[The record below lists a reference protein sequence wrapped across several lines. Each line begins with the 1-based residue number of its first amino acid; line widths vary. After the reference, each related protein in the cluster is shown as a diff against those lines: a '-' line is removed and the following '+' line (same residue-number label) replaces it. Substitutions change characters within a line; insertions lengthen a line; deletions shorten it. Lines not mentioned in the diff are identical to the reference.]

1 MKSVLIVGGS
11 SGIGKSLVNMLLDT
25 TKVISMSR
33 TSSEITHPNLTEYT
47 CDVLNDTLPELSSI
61 DSIVYCPG
69 SINLKPIS
77 RLKQDD
83 FSTDFSINV
92 LGAVKIIQKYLPVL
106 KNGSNP
112 SILMFSTVAVKMGM
126 PFHASVAASKGA
138 VEGLVKSLAAEFA
151 PTIRVNA
158 IAPTLTDTPLAA
170 KLLRNDKLKE
180 MRADMHPLKKYLQS
194 EEVAEM
200 ANFMISDKAMAFSG
214 QVFEMDC
221 GMVSIKI

>member
-200 ANFMISDKAMAFSG
+200 AKFMISDKAMAFSG

>member
-11 SGIGKSLVNMLLDT
+11 SGIGKSLLQMLLDT

-33 TSSEITHPNLTEYT
+33 TSSEIVHPNLTEHT
-47 CDVLNDTLPELSSI
+47 CDVLNDALPELEQL
-61 DSIVYCPG
+61 DAIVYCPG

-83 FSTDFSINV
+83 FSNDFSINV
-92 LGAVKIIQKYLPVL
+92 LGAVKVVQTYFPLL
-106 KNGSNP
+106 KNGHNP

-126 PFHASVAASKGA
+126 PFHSSVAASKGA

-158 IAPTLTDTPLAA
+158 IAPTLTDTPLAI
-170 KLLRNDKLKE
+170 KLLRNDKQKE
-180 MRADMHPLKKYLQS
+180 MRADVHPLKRYLQS

-200 ANFMISDKAMAFSG
+200 AKFMISDKAMGFSG
-214 QVFEMDC
+214 QIFQMDC
-221 GMVSIKI
+221 GMVSVKI

>member
-11 SGIGKSLVNMLLDT
+11 SGIGKSLVNILLE
-25 TKVISMSR
+25 KNKIISISR
-33 TSSEITHPNLTEYT
+33 TSSKITHPNLTEYT
-47 CDVLNDTLPELSSI
+47 CDVLNDALPELAVV

-77 RLKQDD
+77 RLNQED
-83 FSTDFSINV
+83 FSNDFSINV
-92 LGAVKIIQKYLPVL
+92 LGAVKVVQHYLPML
-106 KNGSNP
+106 KIGSNP

-158 IAPTLTDTPLAA
+158 IAPTLTDTPLAS

-180 MRADMHPLKKYLQS
+180 MRAGVHPLKRYLQS
-194 EEVAEM
+194 DEVAEM
-200 ANFMISDKAMAFSG
+200 AKFIISDKAMAFSG

-221 GMVSIKI
+221 GMVSLKI

>member
-11 SGIGKSLVNMLLDT
+11 SGIGKSLVKMLLDT

-33 TSSEITHPNLTEYT
+33 TPSEITHSNLVEYT
-47 CDVLNDTLPELSSI
+47 CDVLNDSLPELTHV
-61 DSIVYCPG
+61 DAIVYCPG
-69 SINLKPIS
+69 SINLKPIG
-77 RLKQDD
+77 RLKQED
-83 FSTDFSINV
+83 FTNDFSINV
-92 LGAVKIIQKYLPVL
+92 LGAVKVVQQYFPLL
-106 KNGSNP
+106 KNGNNP

-151 PTIRVNA
+151 PTVRVNA
-158 IAPTLTDTPLAA
+158 IAPTLTDTPLAV

-180 MRADMHPLKKYLQS
+180 MRADVHPLKRYLQS

-200 ANFMISDKAMAFSG
+200 AKFIISDKAMGFSG

-221 GMVSIKI
+221 GMVSLKI

>member
-11 SGIGKSLVNMLLDT
+11 SGIGKSLVNILLE
-25 TKVISMSR
+25 KNKIISISR
-33 TSSEITHPNLTEYT
+33 TSSKITHPNLTEYT
-47 CDVLNDTLPELSSI
+47 CDVLNDALPELAVV

-77 RLKQDD
+77 RLNQED
-83 FSTDFSINV
+83 FSNDFSINV
-92 LGAVKIIQKYLPVL
+92 LGAVKVVQHYLPLL

-158 IAPTLTDTPLAA
+158 IAPTLTDTPLAS

-180 MRADMHPLKKYLQS
+180 MRAGVHPLKRYLQS
-194 EEVAEM
+194 DEVAEM
-200 ANFMISDKAMAFSG
+200 AKFIISDKAMAFSG

-221 GMVSIKI
+221 GMVSLKI

>member
-1 MKSVLIVGGS
+1 MKSILIVGGS
-11 SGIGKSLVNMLLDT
+11 SGIGKSLVKVLLE
-25 TKVISMSR
+25 KNRVISISR
-33 TSSEITHPNLTEYT
+33 TSSEITHPNLTEHT
-47 CDVLNDTLPELSSI
+47 CDVLNDTLPELAVV

-77 RLKQDD
+77 RLNQED
-83 FSTDFSINV
+83 FSNDFSINV
-92 LGAVKIIQKYLPVL
+92 LGAVKVVQHYLPLL

-158 IAPTLTDTPLAA
+158 IAPTLTDTPLAT

-180 MRADMHPLKKYLQS
+180 MRAGVHPLKRYLQS
-194 EEVAEM
+194 DEVAEM
-200 ANFMISDKAMAFSG
+200 AKFIISDKAMAFSG
-214 QVFEMDC
+214 QIFEMDC
-221 GMVSIKI
+221 GMVSLKI

>member
-47 CDVLNDTLPELSSI
+47 CDVLNDTLPELVSI

-200 ANFMISDKAMAFSG
+200 AKFMISDKAMAFSG

>member
-11 SGIGKSLVNMLLDT
+11 SGIGKSLVNILLEK
-25 TKVISMSR
+25 TKVISISR
-33 TSSEITHPNLTEYT
+33 TSSKITHPNLTEYT
-47 CDVLNDTLPELSSI
+47 CDVLNDALPELAVV

-77 RLKQDD
+77 RLNQED
-83 FSTDFSINV
+83 FSNDFSINV
-92 LGAVKIIQKYLPVL
+92 LGAVKVVKHYLPML
-106 KNGSNP
+106 KIGSNP

-158 IAPTLTDTPLAA
+158 IAPTLTDTPLAS

-180 MRADMHPLKKYLQS
+180 MRAGVHPLKRYLQS
-194 EEVAEM
+194 DEVAEM
-200 ANFMISDKAMAFSG
+200 AKFIISDKAMAFSG

-221 GMVSIKI
+221 GMVSLKI

>member
-1 MKSVLIVGGS
+1 MKSVLIIGGS
-11 SGIGKSLVNMLLDT
+11 SGIGKSLVNILLEK
-25 TKVISMSR
+25 TKVISISR
-33 TSSEITHPNLTEYT
+33 TSSKITHPNFTEYI
-47 CDVLNDTLPELSSI
+47 CDVLNDTLPELAAV

-77 RLKQDD
+77 RLNQED
-83 FSTDFSINV
+83 FSNDFSINV
-92 LGAVKIIQKYLPVL
+92 LGAVKVVQHYLSIL
-106 KNGSNP
+106 KNAINP

-180 MRADMHPLKKYLQS
+180 MRADVHPLKKYLQPD
-194 EEVAEM
+194 EVAEM
-200 ANFMISDKAMAFSG
+200 ANFIISDKAMAFSG

-221 GMVSIKI
+221 GMVSLKI

>member
-11 SGIGKSLVNMLLDT
+11 SGIGKSLVNILLE
-25 TKVISMSR
+25 KNKIISISR
-33 TSSEITHPNLTEYT
+33 TSSKITHPNLTEYT
-47 CDVLNDTLPELSSI
+47 CDVLNDALPELAVV

-77 RLKQDD
+77 RLNQED
-83 FSTDFSINV
+83 FSNDFSINV
-92 LGAVKIIQKYLPVL
+92 LGAVKVVQHYLPML

-158 IAPTLTDTPLAA
+158 IAPTLTDTPLAS

-180 MRADMHPLKKYLQS
+180 MRAGVHPLKRYLQS
-194 EEVAEM
+194 DEVAEM
-200 ANFMISDKAMAFSG
+200 AKFIISDKAMAFSG

-221 GMVSIKI
+221 GMVSLKI

>member
-11 SGIGKSLVNMLLDT
+11 SGIGKSLVKMLLDT
-25 TKVISMSR
+25 TEVISMSR
-33 TSSEITHPNLTEYT
+33 TPSEITHPNLTEYT
-47 CDVLNDTLPELSSI
+47 CDVLNDTLPELASI

-83 FSTDFSINV
+83 FSKDFSINV
-92 LGAVKIIQKYLPVL
+92 LGAVKIVQKYLPLL

-180 MRADMHPLKKYLQS
+180 MRADVHPLKKYLQS

-200 ANFMISDKAMAFSG
+200 AKFMISDKAMAFSG

>member
-11 SGIGKSLVNMLLDT
+11 SGIGKSLVNILLEQ
-25 TKVISMSR
+25 TKVISISR
-33 TSSEITHPNLTEYT
+33 TSSKITHPNLKEYT
-47 CDVLNDTLPELSSI
+47 CDVLNDTLPELAVV

-77 RLKQDD
+77 RLNQED
-83 FSTDFSINV
+83 FSNDFSINV
-92 LGAVKIIQKYLPVL
+92 LGAVKVVKHYLPML
-106 KNGSNP
+106 KIGSNP

-158 IAPTLTDTPLAA
+158 IAPTLTDTPLAS

-180 MRADMHPLKKYLQS
+180 MRAGVHPLKRYLQS
-194 EEVAEM
+194 DEVAEM
-200 ANFMISDKAMAFSG
+200 AKFIISDKAMAFSG

-221 GMVSIKI
+221 GMVSLKI

>member
-47 CDVLNDTLPELSSI
+47 CDVINDTLPELSSI

-69 SINLKPIS
+69 SFNLKPIS

-200 ANFMISDKAMAFSG
+200 AKFMISDKAMAFSG

>member
-1 MKSVLIVGGS
+1 MKSILIVGGS
-11 SGIGKSLVNMLLDT
+11 SGIGKSLVKVLLEKN
-25 TKVISMSR
+25 KVISISR
-33 TSSEITHPNLTEYT
+33 TSSKISHPNLTEHT
-47 CDVLNDTLPELSSI
+47 CDVLNHILPELAVV

-77 RLKQDD
+77 RLNQED
-83 FSTDFSINV
+83 FSNDFSINV
-92 LGAVKIIQKYLPVL
+92 LGAVKVVQHYLSIL
-106 KNGSNP
+106 KNAINP

-158 IAPTLTDTPLAA
+158 ISPTLTDTPLAA

-180 MRADMHPLKKYLQS
+180 MRADVHPLKKYLQPD
-194 EEVAEM
+194 EVAEM
-200 ANFMISDKAMAFSG
+200 ANFIISDKAMAFSG

-221 GMVSIKI
+221 GMVSLKI

>member
-11 SGIGKSLVNMLLDT
+11 SGIGKSLVNILLE
-25 TKVISMSR
+25 KNKIISISR
-33 TSSEITHPNLTEYT
+33 TSSKITHPNLTEYT
-47 CDVLNDTLPELSSI
+47 CDVLNDALPELAVV

-77 RLKQDD
+77 RLNQED
-83 FSTDFSINV
+83 FSNDFSINV
-92 LGAVKIIQKYLPVL
+92 LGAVKVVKHYLPML
-106 KNGSNP
+106 KIGSNP

-158 IAPTLTDTPLAA
+158 IAPTLTDTPLAS

-180 MRADMHPLKKYLQS
+180 MRAGVHPLKRYLQS
-194 EEVAEM
+194 DEVAEM
-200 ANFMISDKAMAFSG
+200 AKFIISDKAMAFSG

-221 GMVSIKI
+221 GMVSLKI

>member
-11 SGIGKSLVNMLLDT
+11 SGIGKSLVNILLEK
-25 TKVISMSR
+25 TKVISIGR
-33 TSSEITHPNLTEYT
+33 TSSKITHPNLTEYT
-47 CDVLNDTLPELSSI
+47 CDVLNDTLPELAVV

-77 RLKQDD
+77 RLNQED
-83 FSTDFSINV
+83 FSNDFSINV
-92 LGAVKIIQKYLPVL
+92 LGAVKVVQHYLPML

-158 IAPTLTDTPLAA
+158 IAPTLTDTPLAS

-180 MRADMHPLKKYLQS
+180 MRAGVHPLKRYLQS
-194 EEVAEM
+194 DEVAEM
-200 ANFMISDKAMAFSG
+200 AKFIISDKAMAFSG

-221 GMVSIKI
+221 GMVSLKI

>member
-1 MKSVLIVGGS
+1 M
-11 SGIGKSLVNMLLDT
+11 
-25 TKVISMSR
+25 
-33 TSSEITHPNLTEYT
+33 
-47 CDVLNDTLPELSSI
+47 LNDTLPELAVV

-77 RLKQDD
+77 RLNQED
-83 FSTDFSINV
+83 FSNDFSINV
-92 LGAVKIIQKYLPVL
+92 LGAVKVVQHYLPLL

-158 IAPTLTDTPLAA
+158 IAPTLTDTPLAS

-180 MRADMHPLKKYLQS
+180 MRAGVHPLKRYLQS
-194 EEVAEM
+194 DEVAEM
-200 ANFMISDKAMAFSG
+200 AKFIISDKAMAFSG

-221 GMVSIKI
+221 GMVSLKI

>member
-11 SGIGKSLVNMLLDT
+11 SGIGKSLVNILLEK
-25 TKVISMSR
+25 TKVISISR
-33 TSSEITHPNLTEYT
+33 TSSKITHPNLTEYT
-47 CDVLNDTLPELSSI
+47 CDVLNDALPELAVV

-77 RLKQDD
+77 RLNQED
-83 FSTDFSINV
+83 FSNDFSINV
-92 LGAVKIIQKYLPVL
+92 LGAVKVVQHYLPML

-158 IAPTLTDTPLAA
+158 IAPTLTDTPLAS

-180 MRADMHPLKKYLQS
+180 MRAGVHPLKRYLQS
-194 EEVAEM
+194 DEVAEM
-200 ANFMISDKAMAFSG
+200 AKFIISDKAMAFSG

-221 GMVSIKI
+221 GMVSLKI